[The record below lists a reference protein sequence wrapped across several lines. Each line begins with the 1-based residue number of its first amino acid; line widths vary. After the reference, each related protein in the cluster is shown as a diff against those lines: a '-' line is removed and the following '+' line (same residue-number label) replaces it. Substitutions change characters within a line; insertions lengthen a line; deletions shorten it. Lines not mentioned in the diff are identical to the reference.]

1 MKRMRE
7 ETDMKVKQKC
17 QHLIEIAEEK
27 MRINRGKETVGLAGN
42 EQAHVQKILIIWLST
57 NIC

>member
-17 QHLIEIAEEK
+17 QHLIEIAEGK
-27 MRINRGKETVGLAGN
+27 MRINRRKETVGLAGN